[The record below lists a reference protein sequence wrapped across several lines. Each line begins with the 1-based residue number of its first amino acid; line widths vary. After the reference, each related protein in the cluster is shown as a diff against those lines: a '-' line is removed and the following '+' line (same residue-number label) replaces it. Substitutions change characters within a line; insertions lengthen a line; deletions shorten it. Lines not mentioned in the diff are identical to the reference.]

1 MILIKF
7 EDEKKTTIY
16 NSFHSLKF
24 NKSFEHKI
32 LNETQQS
39 PNFLKT
45 FHSACLYFYELLYC
59 CLETNLNIFYDC
71 FFFARKKHLRTSLE
85 K

>member
-1 MILIKF
+1 MK
-7 EDEKKTTIY
+7 KKTTIY

-39 PNFLKT
+39 PNFLKS
-45 FHSACLYFYELLYC
+45 FHSACLYFMNYY
-59 CLETNLNIFYDC
+59 IVVW
-71 FFFARKKHLRTSLE
+71 KPI
-85 K
+85 